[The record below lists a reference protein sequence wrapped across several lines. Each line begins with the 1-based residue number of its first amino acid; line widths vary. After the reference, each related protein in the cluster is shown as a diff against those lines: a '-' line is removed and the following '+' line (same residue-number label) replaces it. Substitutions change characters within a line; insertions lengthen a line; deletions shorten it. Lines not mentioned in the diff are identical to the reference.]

1 MHAFRLGVRFV
12 VFAGAVA
19 VSACSPSPDKA
30 RYTVAEYRADSALRH
45 EALKHCLN
53 DPGTL
58 GKTPD
63 CVNAREA
70 SRLEDTQSL
79 RELPPVRLPDNGKPY
94 AKDAQG
100 H

>member
-1 MHAFRLGVRFV
+1 M
-12 VFAGAVA
+12 GACA
-19 VSACSPSPDKA
+19 PSSDTA
-30 RYTVAEYRADSALRH
+30 RHTVADYRASAALRRQ
-45 EALKHCLN
+45 ELDRCAN

-70 SRLEDTQSL
+70 SRVEDTKSL
-79 RELPPVRLPDNGKPY
+79 RELPPVQLPNAKPY
-94 AKDAQG
+94 AKDGGG

>member
-1 MHAFRLGVRFV
+1 MFRLVVRFMV
-12 VFAGAVA
+12 IAGVVA

-30 RYTVAEYRADSALRH
+30 RYTVAEYRADPALRH
-45 EALKHCLN
+45 GALKRCGN

-70 SRLEDTQSL
+70 SRLEDTPSL
-79 RELPPVRLPDNGKPY
+79 REMPPVRLPDNGKPY
-94 AKDAQG
+94 
-100 H
+100 